1 MKFGGGFRSV
11 EEGNEGG
18 EWWEGGGRGRLKGE
32 RDGKR
37 RERGGKRCK
46 EEATLGDATVDF
58 NSTV

>member
-1 MKFGGGFRSV
+1 MRGKSAGGRRERRV
-11 EEGNEGG
+11 
-18 EWWEGGGRGRLKGE
+18 RGRLKGE

-46 EEATLGDATVDF
+46 EAATLGDAMVDF